1 MAYRDAERPQCPACE
16 AALEPMQ
23 VTREVDVNIV
33 TQDASSKFLPPR
45 PPMPLAPWT
54 TWTCSACTGQL
65 LETDH
70 LAALIDQAAG
80 DVRALHK
87 RWVGVEDGPTL
98 PCPRCPAKMSAI
110 ALYGVAATRCTA
122 HGVWLGKN
130 VLDAI
135 LAAAR
140 PVG

>member
-1 MAYRDAERPQCPACE
+1 
-16 AALEPMQ
+16 
-23 VTREVDVNIV
+23 
-33 TQDASSKFLPPR
+33 DASSKFLPPR

-54 TWTCSACTGQL
+54 TWTCGACSGQL

-87 RWVGVEDGPTL
+87 RWTVVDDGPAM
-98 PCPRCPAKMSAI
+98 PCPRCAAATSAI
-110 ALYGVAATRCTA
+110 TLYSVAASRCTA
-122 HGVWLGKN
+122 PGVWLGGAK
-130 VLDAI
+130 LEAI